1 MEANYEAVM
10 TLPEPESPLAAEL
23 HYYRGRRALREG
35 RLDEATFSWLKPLLL
50 QPTASTITNSTL
62 NCYLK

>member
-35 RLDEATFSWLKPLLL
+35 RLDEATFFHG
-50 QPTASTITNSTL
+50 
-62 NCYLK
+62 